1 MKNNEYAIYQNIWD
15 AAKEVSG
22 VKLIAVNTYIKK
34 EESLQINNLTFYL
47 KIHGKITLNISK
59 KKEGNSKDY
68 SRN

>member
-47 KIHGKITLNISK
+47 KIHGKDHTK
-59 KKEGNSKDY
+59 HK
-68 SRN
+68 

>member
-47 KIHGKITLNISK
+47 KIHGKDHTK
-59 KKEGNSKDY
+59 RK
-68 SRN
+68 